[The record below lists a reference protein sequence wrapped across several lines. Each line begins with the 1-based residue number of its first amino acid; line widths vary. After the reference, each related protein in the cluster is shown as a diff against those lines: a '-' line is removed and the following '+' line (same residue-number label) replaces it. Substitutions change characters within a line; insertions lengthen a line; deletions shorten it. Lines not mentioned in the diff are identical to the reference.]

1 MEGGRLTGACRYL
14 SCHVG
19 SGAGLACILPAGESG
34 GSCGGSSEIMSRK
47 QPIMRF
53 EDERGRKS
61 PAPIEVNPVLVPGN
75 TERFKRQVEF
85 LLEIDR
91 LKHIFR
97 RTILLDRSRHENS
110 AEHSWHIAMSVMIF
124 AEYADTAT
132 ADMGRVIRMLLLHDL
147 VEIDAG
153 DTYCYDEQAG
163 VDQHERERRAADR
176 IFGLLPPD
184 QARDFRRLW
193 DEFENAATP
202 ESRYAHAMDRFQA
215 FLHNYFTQGQTWR
228 EHGIRRSQVI
238 RRMQPLARGAPQL
251 WDYVRTLIEDA
262 VLKGYLSA

>member
-1 MEGGRLTGACRYL
+1 MVFEQDRGQQVQVRGP
-14 SCHVG
+14 VDP
-19 SGAGLACILPAGESG
+19 GLL
-34 GSCGGSSEIMSRK
+34 
-47 QPIMRF
+47 
-53 EDERGRKS
+53 
-61 PAPIEVNPVLVPGN
+61 PGN
-75 TERFKRQVEF
+75 SDRFKRQVEF

-97 RTILLDRSRHENS
+97 QTILLDRSRNENS

-124 AEYADTAT
+124 VEYADTSA

-193 DEFENAATP
+193 DEFENAGTP
-202 ESRYAHAMDRFQA
+202 ESRYARAMDRFQA
-215 FLHNYFTQGQTWR
+215 FLHNYYTQGQTWR
-228 EHGIRRSQVI
+228 EHGIRRDQVI
-238 RRMQPLARGAPQL
+238 RRMQPVEHGAPLL
-251 WDYVRTLIEDA
+251 WGYVRTLIDDA
-262 VLKGYLSA
+262 VLKGYLLP